1 MTKNA
6 TARHCLALSTWRDVT
21 AQRQSEKERII
32 QEWSERILGTPIPLM
47 PHLTVTNVVE
57 WPYKSGQLSAR
68 QIEITDSEP
77 SQLLK
82 MLASGAWTAQEVLLA
97 FIARCIIAH
106 HLTNPLTDP
115 MFDQGFRR
123 AVELDD
129 YHRRT
134 GKTVGPFHGLPISL
148 KDVFN
153 IQGMPTT
160 LGFVARANAHPLHS
174 DELVNR
180 LSAAGAIFY
189 CKTNIPQ
196 SLMSGECHNFLFGRT
211 ATPYNTTLS
220 AGGSSGGEGSLIAL
234 GGSPLGIG
242 SDIAGSIRTPAN
254 FNGIYGLCPTN
265 GRFPLHDAEQSN
277 AGYLINGVA
286 GPLSKSIDGLEV
298 YARTLLSLK
307 PWEWDSACERLP
319 WDEQVYQETLLIGL
333 SGKRQLCIGFVA
345 NDGIATPHPP
355 IQRGMR
361 ETRAALEKAGV
372 QVVDVQ
378 LFDGTEGMWEMIT
391 RIFNA
396 DGGKAFREE
405 IAKSGEPISEDI
417 ELANPQDAMSVR
429 QLLDHGKKILKIR
442 QNILSRWQRTS
453 SLTATG
459 RPVDMFVLPSGCHVA
474 SPHGTM
480 KYWLYEAISNIL
492 DWTCATIPVGHVDLL
507 KDPKPGNG
515 GDFKPLSS
523 LDRDNWNLYSPE
535 LYSDAPICLQDS
547 LPMTLAMATNVV
559 VITDAGTLAPEIKDE
574 IGAYS
579 DIVGSRSDV
588 NAPIVAGIWDL
599 FDRKTPTESFTAEW
613 DEMKYIVKG
622 TAVITD
628 TVTNQSY
635 ELKPGSLL
643 WIPKGSRASFTK
655 SKGLSTIYVE
665 QRHGEGNFKTGS
677 EAKASCDLR
686 SKLATLIDNFVA
698 ENPSSLAAHKRAQET
713 LAGGNTRSVLHGDPF
728 ALYMEGGQGP
738 YLYSVD
744 KREYLDFVSDYS
756 AAFYGHSNPAIAEAI
771 SSALSTGFS
780 LGSVT
785 RKECHLGERI
795 KRRFPSMERVRFCN
809 SGTEANTC
817 ALVTATEF
825 TGRTKILVFDNG
837 YHDGTL
843 NFGSGDNKLN
853 FPHDFIFGTYNN
865 IEANQKHISS
875 DLAAIIVEPMLS
887 AGGQIPAT
895 REFLSFL
902 RKTAD
907 VTGAVLIFDEVVT
920 SRLHINGLQG
930 FHKIMPDM
938 TTLGQYIGGGLPFGA
953 LGGRSDIMALYE
965 TRTQKLSHSGTFNNN
980 VFTIS
985 AALAAIELVSEDEI
999 HRVNKLGDTIRN
1011 KISEI
1016 CAAHHLSDLRI
1027 TGFGSAIG
1035 LQFLREDRDLLKGLF
1050 FYYMLQHGICI
1061 GRRGFLFLN
1070 MCHTEDHVQ
1079 RFLTAFQKFV
1089 EEFK

>member
-1 MTKNA
+1 
-6 TARHCLALSTWRDVT
+6 
-21 AQRQSEKERII
+21 
-32 QEWSERILGTPIPLM
+32 
-47 PHLTVTNVVE
+47 
-57 WPYKSGQLSAR
+57 
-68 QIEITDSEP
+68 
-77 SQLLK
+77 
-82 MLASGAWTAQEVLLA
+82 
-97 FIARCIIAH
+97 
-106 HLTNPLTDP
+106 
-115 MFDQGFRR
+115 
-123 AVELDD
+123 
-129 YHRRT
+129 
-134 GKTVGPFHGLPISL
+134 
-148 KDVFN
+148 
-153 IQGMPTT
+153 
-160 LGFVARANAHPLHS
+160 
-174 DELVNR
+174 
-180 LSAAGAIFY
+180 
-189 CKTNIPQ
+189 
-196 SLMSGECHNFLFGRT
+196 
-211 ATPYNTTLS
+211 
-220 AGGSSGGEGSLIAL
+220 
-234 GGSPLGIG
+234 
-242 SDIAGSIRTPAN
+242 
-254 FNGIYGLCPTN
+254 
-265 GRFPLHDAEQSN
+265 
-277 AGYLINGVA
+277 
-286 GPLSKSIDGLEV
+286 
-298 YARTLLSLK
+298 
-307 PWEWDSACERLP
+307 
-319 WDEQVYQETLLIGL
+319 
-333 SGKRQLCIGFVA
+333 
-345 NDGIATPHPP
+345 
-355 IQRGMR
+355 MR

-459 RPVDMFVLPSGCHVA
+459 RPVDVFVLPSGCHVA

-837 YHDGTL
+837 YHGGTL

-1050 FYYMLQHGICI
+1050 FYHMLQHGICI

>member
-1 MTKNA
+1 M
-6 TARHCLALSTWRDVT
+6 D
-21 AQRQSEKERII
+21 
-32 QEWSERILGTPIPLM
+32 
-47 PHLTVTNVVE
+47 
-57 WPYKSGQLSAR
+57 
-68 QIEITDSEP
+68 
-77 SQLLK
+77 
-82 MLASGAWTAQEVLLA
+82 
-97 FIARCIIAH
+97 
-106 HLTNPLTDP
+106 
-115 MFDQGFRR
+115 
-123 AVELDD
+123 
-129 YHRRT
+129 
-134 GKTVGPFHGLPISL
+134 
-148 KDVFN
+148 
-153 IQGMPTT
+153 
-160 LGFVARANAHPLHS
+160 
-174 DELVNR
+174 
-180 LSAAGAIFY
+180 
-189 CKTNIPQ
+189 
-196 SLMSGECHNFLFGRT
+196 
-211 ATPYNTTLS
+211 
-220 AGGSSGGEGSLIAL
+220 
-234 GGSPLGIG
+234 
-242 SDIAGSIRTPAN
+242 
-254 FNGIYGLCPTN
+254 
-265 GRFPLHDAEQSN
+265 
-277 AGYLINGVA
+277 
-286 GPLSKSIDGLEV
+286 
-298 YARTLLSLK
+298 
-307 PWEWDSACERLP
+307 
-319 WDEQVYQETLLIGL
+319 
-333 SGKRQLCIGFVA
+333 
-345 NDGIATPHPP
+345 
-355 IQRGMR
+355 
-361 ETRAALEKAGV
+361 
-372 QVVDVQ
+372 
-378 LFDGTEGMWEMIT
+378 
-391 RIFNA
+391 
-396 DGGKAFREE
+396 
-405 IAKSGEPISEDI
+405 
-417 ELANPQDAMSVR
+417 
-429 QLLDHGKKILKIR
+429 
-442 QNILSRWQRTS
+442 
-453 SLTATG
+453 
-459 RPVDMFVLPSGCHVA
+459 
-474 SPHGTM
+474 
-480 KYWLYEAISNIL
+480 
-492 DWTCATIPVGHVDLL
+492 
-507 KDPKPGNG
+507 
-515 GDFKPLSS
+515 
-523 LDRDNWNLYSPE
+523 
-535 LYSDAPICLQDS
+535 QDS

-579 DIVGSRSDV
+579 DIVGSRSGV

-635 ELKPGSLL
+635 ELKPGCLL

-744 KREYLDFVSDYS
+744 KREYLDFESDYS

-837 YHDGTL
+837 YHGGTL

-1035 LQFLREDRDLLKGLF
+1035 LQFLRADRDLLKGLL
-1050 FYYMLQHGICI
+1050 FYHMLQHGICI